1 MSDIKG
7 WTIAYRKRTANRF
20 LRVTNWQGS
29 WAQALAMAALF
40 SAENPDLQ
48 VWYVPTAEFELQG
61 GDPAD
66 IGNVMIDSGKRI
78 KIREGGEL
86 PAEMIARIP
95 SPRVAQQRWI
105 DGVEIAEPA
114 PAAMTEDEA
123 HAEALAIAASI
134 RIDGRPADVTA
145 LLNEAE
151 LKTDAIENLVLVR
164 QAHALLQ
171 QGVASPDRLQPLG
184 RSLRLHTED
193 ARGLHLGI
201 GHVAPATI
209 ERARAE
215 ALVEQQA
222 RAWWKRHGLDLF
234 TIITAADILAARDA
248 DHAEALH
255 EQIGRNEV
263 ARVKQYR
270 SWLDRHGLRAAPA
283 ATRRAAVEAD
293 HDEALLE
300 YAVRLVRP

>member
-1 MSDIKG
+1 MSEVKG

-40 SAENPDLQ
+40 SAANPELQ

-61 GDPAD
+61 GDSAD
-66 IGNVMIDSGKRI
+66 IGNVMVDSGKRI

-95 SPRVAQQRWI
+95 SPRVARQRWI

-114 PAAMTEDEA
+114 VVEFAGSHVYRGPGRCKFEDCGA
-123 HAEALAIAASI
+123 
-134 RIDGRPADVTA
+134 GPT
-145 LLNEAE
+145 
-151 LKTDAIENLVLVR
+151 
-164 QAHALLQ
+164 
-171 QGVASPDRLQPLG
+171 SPVHRD
-184 RSLRLHTED
+184 D
-193 ARGLHLGI
+193 RGLDLGI

-215 ALVEQQA
+215 ALVEQQT
-222 RAWWKRHGLDLF
+222 RAWWKRHGLEACCRVV
-234 TIITAADILAARDA
+234 TAADILAARDA

-263 ARVKQYR
+263 ARVEQTVAWR
-270 SWLDRHGLRAAPA
+270 ARHGLRQTSQHRHWASAI
-283 ATRRAAVEAD
+283 EAD